1 MGFLF
6 FTLIGNKPYFGFAT
20 VAIAPLIQLRKITL
34 HFLIKRWYNKIMKS
48 NLDMK
53 NTSLC
58 YIEKD
63 GAYLMLHRVKKE
75 NDINRDKYVGI
86 GGKFENG
93 ESPFDCALRE
103 IKEETGVSPLGL
115 KYCGIVTFVSDKY
128 GTEYM
133 HLFTANGYDGELK
146 TDCNEGNLVWIK
158 KESVYSL
165 PVWEGDKIFFRLLEK
180 EEKFFSLKLVYQ
192 GDKLISHE
200 LNV

>member
-1 MGFLF
+1 
-6 FTLIGNKPYFGFAT
+6 
-20 VAIAPLIQLRKITL
+20 
-34 HFLIKRWYNKIMKS
+34 MKS

-63 GAYLMLHRVKKE
+63 GAYLMMHRVKKE

-115 KYCGIVTFVSDKY
+115 KYRGLVTFVSDKY